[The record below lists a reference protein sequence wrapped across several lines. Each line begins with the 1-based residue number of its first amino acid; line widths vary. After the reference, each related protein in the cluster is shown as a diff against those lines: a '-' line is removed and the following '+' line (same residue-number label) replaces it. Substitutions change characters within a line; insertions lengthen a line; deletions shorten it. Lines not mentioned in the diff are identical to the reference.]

1 MEKRLK
7 PICHPLRWCPPL
19 RHSYAI
25 PLRALALAFV
35 GGLPGIVLAYAVSF
49 SVGDLTFYSALA
61 QHGEMGDFRLI
72 ISPAS
77 VVATPILA
85 VVGSYRGLTLRV
97 SISQQEIPGLA
108 G

>member
-25 PLRALALAFV
+25 PLRALAIAFV
-35 GGLPGIVLAYAVSF
+35 RGLLGIVLAYA
-49 SVGDLTFYSALA
+49 ALA

-97 SISQQEIPGLA
+97 SIAQQEIPGLA

>member
-25 PLRALALAFV
+25 PLWALAIAFV
-35 GGLPGIVLAYAVSF
+35 RGLLGIVLAYA
-49 SVGDLTFYSALA
+49 ALA
-61 QHGEMGDFRLI
+61 QHAEMGDFRLI
-72 ISPAS
+72 MSPAS
-77 VVATPILA
+77 VVATTILA

-97 SISQQEIPGLA
+97 SIAQQEIPGLA

>member
-1 MEKRLK
+1 
-7 PICHPLRWCPPL
+7 
-19 RHSYAI
+19 
-25 PLRALALAFV
+25 
-35 GGLPGIVLAYAVSF
+35 
-49 SVGDLTFYSALA
+49 
-61 QHGEMGDFRLI
+61 MGDFRLI

-97 SISQQEIPGLA
+97 SIAQQEIPGLA